1 MSKDAFSQCKYL
13 KVIYVAEECDAG
25 LFYANLPAFTK
36 VGPPPET
43 TIRGVRVWGLR
54 SLKSVVIP
62 DGAERV
68 GAYWF
73 CRSLIESVEI
83 PASVV
88 EIGTCAFHNCLML
101 KRLVFR
107 GAGARTKLGRALLA
121 RLTERSRLK
130 KIGKGAFSECSGLK
144 SVQLPDG
151 LEEIGIRAF
160 ANSGLESI
168 VTPQSVRTIRRGAFC
183 NCGDLKKAV
192 LNEGLEVLGTE
203 EKEMSKEHWSGVFQG
218 SALETV
224 KLPSTL
230 KRIECKAFR
239 SCASLK
245 RIDLPEKLEYIGMES
260 FSNSGLQSV
269 TFPKALKVVGQG
281 AFSYCKSL
289 RTVVMNEG
297 LKILGTHECKPY
309 DNYYS
314 GVFSNSAIESVKL
327 PSTLKKVG
335 YTAF

>member
-1 MSKDAFSQCKYL
+1 M
-13 KVIYVAEECDAG
+13 
-25 LFYANLPAFTK
+25 
-36 VGPPPET
+36 
-43 TIRGVRVWGLR
+43 
-54 SLKSVVIP
+54 
-62 DGAERV
+62 
-68 GAYWF
+68 
-73 CRSLIESVEI
+73 
-83 PASVV
+83 
-88 EIGTCAFHNCLML
+88 
-101 KRLVFR
+101 
-107 GAGARTKLGRALLA
+107 
-121 RLTERSRLK
+121 
-130 KIGKGAFSECSGLK
+130 
-144 SVQLPDG
+144 
-151 LEEIGIRAF
+151 
-160 ANSGLESI
+160 
-168 VTPQSVRTIRRGAFC
+168 
-183 NCGDLKKAV
+183 

-203 EKEMSKEHWSGVFQG
+203 ENQIHTAHWFGVFSG

-281 AFSYCKSL
+281 AFSYCREL
-289 RTVVMNEG
+289 RTAVLNEG
-297 LKILGTHECKPY
+297 LEILGTHECKPD